1 MTTAAEPV
9 RPPPEALAPAAPAST
24 PPEAAPARRA
34 LVEPFTR
41 AAVATV
47 LVLTLGI
54 YLLATPALA
63 FRWLRQPFLGAFVEQ
78 TLVFNNVGATDAQ
91 PWPAFAAGVQPGDLL
106 QAIDGTHVADAA
118 TIGALL
124 SLKAPGQS
132 VTLSL
137 LKGAGTVD
145 IVVPLTGFPAQS
157 FITLF
162 VVPYFVG
169 LVYIMIGLLVYWLR
183 RSEPAGRAFALFC
196 ATAAVGLGG
205 LFDLYTTHWFT
216 WAWTLA
222 IPTAGAALMAL
233 GMVFPQEAAAVQ
245 RRPAVRLLPYLPA
258 LALAAYALYTL
269 YLGAEAHAYLAAWRY
284 QYAYLGAGII
294 VFLVMAAYRRLSST
308 SPIAREQMQVILL
321 GAVAAFGLLLAWAI
335 QPLFVSNPPPL
346 NAALDLPLL
355 AVFPAA
361 VAYAILR
368 YRLLDT
374 DFVTSQM
381 LVYTT
386 MAVLTLAGYG
396 LILTGATVIFG
407 AAVQA
412 SNPVVIGVTIFV
424 LVVAFNPLRDRL
436 QSLVNDTFA
445 RGQRAYAERLEAF
458 GRALTRAMGQD
469 DIAAALAEQL
479 DGALRPAH
487 IYLFLRDT
495 VNDDY
500 GAYGEPG
507 TAQAGAEGAARLANT
522 DLRFAAKGALATTLA
537 RERAALYLT
546 PEAPLPAHLAPDRA
560 RLALLGAAIYAPLP
574 GQSGLAGWLA
584 VGPKLSGQP
593 LSRHDLRF
601 VELLADQSALA
612 IERATVISDLER
624 RVRELNVL
632 SQMSQA
638 VNFTLNYDD
647 LLELIYAQASKVL
660 DTRHFAIILKD
671 PHSAGLR
678 YAFYVDNDERD
689 NAQENKPWPVGRG
702 LESEVWRTGQPIR
715 TDDYLAECRRREVAP
730 LARPAARQAWLGVPL
745 NTGAETIGLMAVA
758 GPVSAGEPAGSFS
771 EDQLKIL
778 WAIADQ
784 AASAMAKAQL
794 LQKAEERARQ
804 LSTLNEVS
812 TTMAASLD
820 LDPMLVRIVNSS
832 MSILGCEAGSLFLID
847 DETGEYVFRVAAGPV
862 GQNLVGMRIA
872 PGKGFVGEA
881 IELAAVLIV
890 NDVQNDPRWFRG
902 SDDTTGFITHA
913 LMVVP
918 LRRGEHSV
926 GALEVINKR
935 DGAPFNDEDRNLL
948 AAFAGQAAVAI
959 ENARLFAQTDQALS
973 ERVAELSMMQRIDR
987 ELNAA
992 LEVQRV
998 MDITLDWAMRNT
1010 RAYAGSVG
1018 IVADEGIRIIATSGY
1033 GDTVEKLRDRP
1044 LATDRG
1050 IMGRVVRTGQP
1061 SRVRDVRADPDYRGI
1076 LTATRSQLTIPIV
1089 RESVTIGLINLESP
1103 EPDAFSDEQVAFV
1116 TRLLDHASVA
1126 IANARLYAEV
1136 TAANIAKSD
1145 FVSVAAHE
1153 LKTPM
1158 TSIKMSSEL
1167 MLAGAVGALNDTQ
1180 RQFLTTIKNNLDR
1193 MTTIVSDLNDITRIE
1208 TGRLRLELE
1217 PVPFQ
1222 AVVDEVL
1229 RGTRGLF
1236 ESKQQAL
1243 ILDVPTDLPLVV
1255 ADINRAEQ
1263 VLTNLLS
1270 NAYKYTP
1277 EKGEITLRVTI
1288 EPGPV
1293 PAGAKPGPWL
1303 HVAVQ
1308 DTGIGISPEDQS
1320 RLFQKFFR
1328 SDDRTAREM
1337 ATGTGLG
1344 LNIVKNLVEL
1354 QGGRI
1359 WMESEFRRG
1368 STFHFTLPVANQ
1380 PVLAGPAP
1388 S

>member
-1 MTTAAEPV
+1 
-9 RPPPEALAPAAPAST
+9 
-24 PPEAAPARRA
+24 
-34 LVEPFTR
+34 
-41 AAVATV
+41 
-47 LVLTLGI
+47 
-54 YLLATPALA
+54 
-63 FRWLRQPFLGAFVEQ
+63 
-78 TLVFNNVGATDAQ
+78 
-91 PWPAFAAGVQPGDLL
+91 
-106 QAIDGTHVADAA
+106 
-118 TIGALL
+118 
-124 SLKAPGQS
+124 
-132 VTLSL
+132 
-137 LKGAGTVD
+137 
-145 IVVPLTGFPAQS
+145 
-157 FITLF
+157 
-162 VVPYFVG
+162 
-169 LVYIMIGLLVYWLR
+169 
-183 RSEPAGRAFALFC
+183 
-196 ATAAVGLGG
+196 
-205 LFDLYTTHWFT
+205 
-216 WAWTLA
+216 
-222 IPTAGAALMAL
+222 
-233 GMVFPQEAAAVQ
+233 
-245 RRPAVRLLPYLPA
+245 
-258 LALAAYALYTL
+258 
-269 YLGAEAHAYLAAWRY
+269 
-284 QYAYLGAGII
+284 
-294 VFLVMAAYRRLSST
+294 
-308 SPIAREQMQVILL
+308 
-321 GAVAAFGLLLAWAI
+321 
-335 QPLFVSNPPPL
+335 
-346 NAALDLPLL
+346 
-355 AVFPAA
+355 

-381 LVYTT
+381 LVYTV

-407 AAVQA
+407 AAIQA
-412 SNPVVIGVTIFV
+412 DNPVVIGLTIFL
-424 LVVAFNPLRDRL
+424 LVVGFNPLRDRL
-436 QSLVNDTFA
+436 QGMVNDTFA

-458 GRALTRAMGQD
+458 GRALTRAMGLG

-479 DGALRPAH
+479 DGALRPAQ
-487 IYLFLRDT
+487 IYLFLHDAL
-495 VNDDY
+495 NDDFAAY
-500 GAYGEPG
+500 SEPAAATPGAKSLP
-507 TAQAGAEGAARLANT
+507 RLAST
-522 DLRFAAKGALATTLA
+522 DLRFSAKGALASTLA
-537 RERAALYLT
+537 RERAAVYLT
-546 PEAPLPAHLAPDRA
+546 PEAPLPAHLAPERA
-560 RLALLGAAIYAPLP
+560 RLALLGAAIYAPLR

-593 LSRHDLRF
+593 LSRNDLRF
-601 VELLADQSALA
+601 VESLADQSALA

-632 SQMSQA
+632 SQVSQA

-647 LLELIYAQASKVL
+647 LLELIYAQASKVV
-660 DTRHFAIILKD
+660 DTRQFAIILKD
-671 PHSAGLR
+671 ARGVGLVC
-678 YAFYVDNDERD
+678 ALYVENDERD
-689 NAQENKPWPVGRG
+689 GEQENQPWPVDRG
-702 LESEVWRTGQPIR
+702 LESVVWRTGQPIR

-730 LARPAARQAWLGVPL
+730 RARPAARQAWLGVPL
-745 NTGAETIGLMAVA
+745 NTGAETIGVMTVA
-758 GPVSAGEPAGSFS
+758 ALARPDEPGTSFT

-784 AASAMAKAQL
+784 AASAMAKTQL

-832 MSILGCEAGSLFLID
+832 MIILGCEAGSLFLID
-847 DETGEYVFRVAAGPV
+847 DDTGEYVFRVAAGPV

-881 IELAAVLIV
+881 IESAAVLIV

-902 SDDTTGFITHA
+902 SDQSTGFITRA

-926 GALEVINKR
+926 GALEVINKSN
-935 DGAPFNDEDRNLL
+935 GAPFNDEDRNLL

-1010 RAYAGSVG
+1010 RASAGSVG
-1018 IVADEGIRIIATSGY
+1018 MVVDDGIRIIATSGY

-1044 LATDRG
+1044 LPITRG

-1061 SRVRDVRADPDYRGI
+1061 SRVRDVRSDPDYRGI
-1076 LTATRSQLTIPIV
+1076 LPATRSQLTIPIV

-1103 EPDAFSDEQVAFV
+1103 EPDAFSDEQVSFV

-1126 IANARLYAEV
+1126 IANARLYTEV
-1136 TAANIAKSD
+1136 IAANIAKSD

-1167 MLAGAVGALNDTQ
+1167 MLAGAVGAINDTQ

-1193 MTTIVSDLNDITRIE
+1193 MTTIVTDLNDITRIE

-1217 PVPFQ
+1217 AVPFQ

-1236 ESKQQAL
+1236 TSKEQVL
-1243 ILDVPTDLPLVV
+1243 TLEVPADLPLVY
-1255 ADINRAEQ
+1255 ADLNRAEQ

-1277 EKGEITLRVTI
+1277 EKGEITLRVTD
-1288 EPGPV
+1288 ETGSLPEGTRPGR
-1293 PAGAKPGPWL
+1293 WL

-1308 DTGIGISPEDQS
+1308 DTGIGISPEDQGK
-1320 RLFQKFFR
+1320 LFQKFFR

-1368 STFHFTLPVANQ
+1368 STFHFTLPVAAGSAA
-1380 PVLAGPAP
+1380 PTGAEPAVPIAAGPIAP
-1388 S
+1388 AGPLAN